1 MDSAVLFTRGR
12 QALSRWIDQW
22 GTPWRRGSVVWR
34 PFREFTRG
42 AVLADL
48 QGYLRIE
55 DYWGAAATL
64 RRYYSTYLPER
75 FLSGAFDSA
84 VPARLEARLPEER
97 QRIVAQAD
105 ALCEGRFDLLGYQ
118 GLSFGD
124 PVDWHLDPV
133 ARRRVPLVHWSR
145 IDPYDTV
152 MCGDSRLIWQL
163 NRHQWLLRL
172 GQAYRLTGNVRY
184 AERFDETIRDWIRVN
199 PVGMGINWANS
210 EEVAHRL
217 LAWCWALAL
226 FWPAAVL
233 TADLL
238 TLMVDEIRL
247 HADHVER
254 YLSYERAPNWPLT
267 VQGLALFYAGCLFA
281 ELRKAERWRRKG
293 ASILTRQIVSE
304 VSPDGRCRTAS
315 TAHHRR
321 FIETA
326 LHFLL
331 LAERNGERVPSVVRE
346 RVGVLLNALLP
357 LRRPD
362 GLMMQIGEGDGEA
375 LLSLVARSRDDWRGL
390 FAVSGALLGNGHYA
404 WAAGGFSAEVLWL
417 LGEAGERAFDSVT
430 PRAPDEPLSREALR
444 GGYVQMRSG
453 WERRSHQLVL
463 DIGTPAD
470 RPPSGRD
477 LLSIQCA
484 AYGEPVVLDPDLSG
498 TGGHREWQ
506 EFLDKTSAHSSL
518 LVDGVAP
525 GAAWGDG
532 GARRAAA
539 PRAVLR
545 HWSRNERFEL
555 ADAQH
560 DGYRGLPQPVLH
572 RRRVLFV
579 KRAYWVL
586 IDDLQGAG
594 RHRIDLIFQL
604 AAHHAHVDEGLWA
617 KVWSASGPGLAIK
630 PFSRETLRGDIRDG
644 AGQGPSR
651 TLIYSAE
658 ADMPLRLVTLL
669 FPLPDAESPFPRV
682 TPFHDEQ
689 GELSGLTIDDPPAT
703 ILYSDHSVTVEAA

>member
-1 MDSAVLFTRGR
+1 M
-12 QALSRWIDQW
+12 
-22 GTPWRRGSVVWR
+22 WR
-34 PFREFTRG
+34 PFREFTG
-42 AVLADL
+42 EAVLTDL
-48 QGYLRIE
+48 QGFLRIE

-64 RRYYSTYLPER
+64 RRHYADALPER
-75 FLSGAFDSA
+75 FLPGAFDVA
-84 VPARLEARLPEER
+84 LPARLDARLPEER
-97 QRIVAQAD
+97 PRLLAEAA

-145 IDPYDTV
+145 IDPYDTA

-163 NRHQWLLRL
+163 NRHQWLIRL
-172 GQAYRLTGNVRY
+172 GQAYRLTGDARY
-184 AERFDETIRDWIRVN
+184 AERFEETIRDWIRVN
-199 PVGMGINWANS
+199 PVGMGINWVSS

-226 FWPAAVL
+226 FWPAAIL

-238 TLMVDEIRL
+238 TLMVDEMRL
-247 HADHVER
+247 HAAHIER
-254 YLSYERAPNWPLT
+254 YLSYDPAPNWPLT
-267 VQGLALFYAGCLFA
+267 VQGLALFYVGCLFS

-293 ASILTRQIVSE
+293 AAILTRQIVNE
-304 VSPDGRCRTAS
+304 VSPDGRCRTLS

-321 FIETA
+321 FIEAA

-346 RVGVLLNALLP
+346 RVGALLNALLP

-375 LLSLVARSRDDWRGL
+375 LLPLVPRGRDDWRGL
-390 FAVSGALLGNGHYA
+390 FAVAGALFGNSHYA
-404 WAAGGFSAEVLWL
+404 WAAGGFCGEVLWL
-417 LGEAGERAFDSVT
+417 LGEAGEQTFDRVT

-453 WERRSHQLVL
+453 WERRAHQLVF
-463 DIGTPAD
+463 DIGPSVG
-470 RPPSGRD
+470 RPSAGRD

-498 TGGHREWQ
+498 AAGHREWQ
-506 EFLDKTSAHSSL
+506 EFLEKTSAHSTL

-532 GARRAAA
+532 GTRREAA

-545 HWSRNERFEL
+545 QWSRNERFEL

-560 DGYRGLPQPVLH
+560 DGYRVLPQPVLH

-586 IDDLQGAG
+586 IDDVQGSG
-594 RHRIDLIFQL
+594 RHRFDLIFQL
-604 AAHHAHVDEGLWA
+604 AGQHARLDEGLWA
-617 KVWSASGPGLAIK
+617 KVWSAGGPGLAIK
-630 PFSRETLRGDIRDG
+630 AFARETLRAEIRDG
-644 AGQGPSR
+644 VGQAPSR
-651 TLIYSAE
+651 TLVYSGLTDA
-658 ADMPLRLVTLL
+658 PLRLVTLL
-669 FPLPDAESPFPRV
+669 FPLEDAESPFPTV